1 MLSQLAKCFLTLI
14 LSLSITINA
23 FGNECVSDAL
33 KDRLAAVIGDAHE
46 IFTSGR
52 YRESSVLGRQV
63 LNIPNAYVL
72 GRPEKVDASVAASIR
87 DRIARGE
94 TNLDL
99 MRSGKAPIGPDGK
112 YMNLHHLFAEEPGPI
127 AEMTQ
132 TEHLK
137 EHRKAIHVMVKNSF
151 RNDKNKEDA
160 YEKFKGDYW
169 RAKAAEL
176 ESL

>member
-1 MLSQLAKCFLTLI
+1 M
-14 LSLSITINA
+14 
-23 FGNECVSDAL
+23 
-33 KDRLAAVIGDAHE
+33 IGDAHE

-52 YRESSVLGRQV
+52 YLESSVLGRQV
-63 LNIPNAYVL
+63 LRVPNAYVL
-72 GRPEKVDASVAASIR
+72 GKPEKIDASISAKIKE
-87 DRIARGE
+87 RIERGE

-112 YMNLHHLFAEEPGPI
+112 HMNLHHLFAEEPGAM

-151 RNDKNKEDA
+151 RNDPKKEDA

-176 ESL
+176 ESP